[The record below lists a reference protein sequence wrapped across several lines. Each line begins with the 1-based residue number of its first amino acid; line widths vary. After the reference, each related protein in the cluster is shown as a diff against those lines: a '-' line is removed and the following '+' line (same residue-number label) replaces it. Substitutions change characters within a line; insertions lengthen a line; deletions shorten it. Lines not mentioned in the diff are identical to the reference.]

1 MDYIEYTNET
11 NDLNESIED
20 LLLTENEI
28 SDRELQKI
36 YKYHL
41 YGGYKNIKFLEILN
55 LASTIFM
62 IFFIQIIFRCI
73 DYEGLG
79 QIDNFANVASQNQEH
94 YLWDFIHIN
103 KIWKGSFFNVCFM
116 IIFGFYIILR
126 ILTILDGLKQYREIK
141 LFLENRLNITESD
154 IKKIKWKEVSTKL
167 ETFLQLN
174 SYELHAKMLRKENI
188 MIHIFDSQINKFI
201 FSKLMEWNLTFCIIN
216 PILSN
221 LNHQNLEY
229 YGLEDNRGGGY
240 GEGRGGGYGGGDGDG
255 DGGESEFLD
264 TSRQVPKDNQI
275 KFLRKDRLKQ
285 KCTRNLVILGFLTY
299 IFMPFLIIYSFF
311 YSFLKHAERYY
322 QDPSKI
328 ILRHWSLGS
337 RWKIRYYNE
346 LPHLL
351 EFRLD
356 TSSKYA
362 RQYLGTFQNLGKKYI
377 LNFILL
383 VCSSLFI
390 SLIILS
396 VYNENILLHL
406 HISRDKHVLWYLG
419 ILGSIIA
426 LAKNLERNK
435 SHLQFETDI
444 YFRKIESILP
454 LINQR
459 SYNISV
465 DRLNLDMEKKNKL
478 CRSYVYQFKTL
489 LLECFSVLWVPFCLI
504 YLANYVE
511 NIIERVE
518 KIINY
523 DSRIGYICKSSNFRS
538 VSKNSNL
545 KTLYSF
551 KEFRNKFP
559 HWGANIEIYKI
570 GNISFLQPDIKTY
583 NEEKNRKD
591 VLHKYTESV
600 FENSINSGLSIL

>member
-20 LLLTENEI
+20 LLLTDNEI

-73 DYEGLG
+73 DYEGLSKIENSAYG
-79 QIDNFANVASQNQEH
+79 DSNNTEH
-94 YLWDFIHIN
+94 YLWDFIDIH

-126 ILTILDGLKQYREIK
+126 ILTIIDGLKQYREIK
-141 LFLENRLNITESD
+141 FFLESRLDITESE
-154 IKKIKWKEVSTKL
+154 IKKIKWNDLSSKL
-167 ETFLQLN
+167 EKFLNIN

-188 MIHIFDSQINKFI
+188 MIQIFNSQINKFI

-216 PILSN
+216 PIMAN
-221 LNHQNLEY
+221 MNHQNVEY
-229 YGLEDNRGGGY
+229 NGIEENREGS
-240 GEGRGGGYGGGDGDG
+240 GEN
-255 DGGESEFLD
+255 ESEFVN
-264 TSRQVPKDNQI
+264 TSHQVRDENQI
-275 KFLRKDRLKQ
+275 KFLRKDQLKL
-285 KCTRNLVILGFLTY
+285 KCTRNLIILGFLTY
-299 IFMPFLIIYSFF
+299 IFMPFLFIYSFF

-351 EFRLD
+351 EMRLD

-377 LNFILL
+377 LNFIIL

-390 SLIILS
+390 SLVILS

-419 ILGSIIA
+419 IFGSIIA
-426 LAKNLERNK
+426 LAKNLEKGKN
-435 SHLQFETDI
+435 HLQFETDI
-444 YFRKIESILP
+444 YFRKIESVLP

-459 SYNISV
+459 SYNISM
-465 DRLNLDMEKKNKL
+465 DKLNLDIEKKKKL
-478 CRSYVYQFKTL
+478 CHNYVYQFKTL

-523 DSRIGYICKSSNFRS
+523 DSRIGYICKSSNFRK

-551 KEFRNKFP
+551 KEFRNNFP

-570 GNISFLQPDIKTY
+570 GSISFLQPDIK
-583 NEEKNRKD
+583 NNSEGNFRKE
-591 VLHKYTESV
+591 VLNKYSESV

>member
-1 MDYIEYTNET
+1 MDYIEYTNE
-11 NDLNESIED
+11 NNNLNESIEE
-20 LLLTENEI
+20 LLLTENKL
-28 SDRELQKI
+28 SDKELQKI

-55 LASTIFM
+55 LSSTIFM

-79 QIDNFANVASQNQEH
+79 QIDNFASGTSLNQEK
-94 YLWDFIHIN
+94 YIWDFINIH

-126 ILTILDGLKQYREIK
+126 ILTILDGLKQYRDIK
-141 LFLENRLNITESD
+141 LFLENRLIITESD

-167 ETFLQLN
+167 EQFLQLN

-221 LNHQNLEY
+221 LNHKNLEY
-229 YGLEDNRGGGY
+229 YGLEDNRGGG
-240 GEGRGGGYGGGDGDG
+240 GGV
-255 DGGESEFLD
+255 GESEFLD
-264 TSRQVPKDNQI
+264 TSHQVQEDTEI
-275 KFLRKDRLKQ
+275 KFLRKDKLKQ
-285 KCTRNLVILGFLTY
+285 KCTINLIILGFLTY

-351 EFRLD
+351 DIRLD

-377 LNFILL
+377 LNFIIL

-426 LAKNLERNK
+426 LAKNLDRNK
-435 SHLQFETDI
+435 NHLQFETEI

-504 YLANYVE
+504 YIANYVE

-518 KIINY
+518 KIINH

-538 VSKNSNL
+538 ISKNSNL

-551 KEFRNKFP
+551 KEFRNNFP

-570 GNISFLQPDIKTY
+570 GNISFLQPDIKNY
-583 NEEKNRKD
+583 NEGKNRKNGQY
-591 VLHKYTESV
+591 KYSESV

>member
-1 MDYIEYTNET
+1 MEYIEYTNDT
-11 NDLNESIED
+11 NDLSGSIED

-55 LASTIFM
+55 LGSTIFM
-62 IFFIQIIFRCI
+62 IFFIQIIFRCV

-79 QIDNFANVASQNQEH
+79 KIDNYAGIEGEKQEK
-94 YLWDFIHIN
+94 YIWDFIEIH
-103 KIWKGSFFNVCFM
+103 KIWKVSFFNICFLV
-116 IIFGFYIILR
+116 IFGFYIILR
-126 ILTILDGLKQYREIK
+126 ILTIIDGLKQYREIK
-141 LFLENRLNITESD
+141 MFLEKRLDVTENQ
-154 IKKIKWKEVSTKL
+154 IKKIKWRDLSNHLAK
-167 ETFLQLN
+167 FLNLN

-216 PILSN
+216 PILMSFNHKN
-221 LNHQNLEY
+221 LDYREEVNNLQIE
-229 YGLEDNRGGGY
+229 E
-240 GEGRGGGYGGGDGDG
+240 
-255 DGGESEFLD
+255 ESEFLD
-264 TSRQVPKDNQI
+264 TSHQVKEDNQI
-275 KFLRKDRLKQ
+275 KFVNKDLLKK
-285 KCTRNLVILGFLTY
+285 KCTFNLIILGFLTY
-299 IFMPFLIIYSFF
+299 LLMPFLIIYSFF

-351 EFRLD
+351 DIRLD

-362 RQYLGTFQNLGKKYI
+362 RQYLGTFQNLAKKYI
-377 LNFILL
+377 LNFIIL

-390 SLIILS
+390 SLVILS
-396 VYNENILLHL
+396 IYNENILLHL

-419 ILGSIIA
+419 ILGSLIA
-426 LAKNLERNK
+426 LAKNLERGK
-435 SHLQFETDI
+435 SQLQYETDI

-459 SYNISV
+459 SYNLSTHK
-465 DRLNLDMEKKNKL
+465 LNLDTEKRKKL
-478 CRSYVYQFKTL
+478 CQNYVYQFKTL
-489 LLECFSVLWVPFCLI
+489 MLECFSVLWVPFCLI

-523 DSRIGYICKSSNFRS
+523 DARIGYICKSSNFRNI
-538 VSKNSNL
+538 SKKSNL

-551 KEFRNKFP
+551 KEFRNNFP
-559 HWGANIEIYKI
+559 DWGANIEICKI
-570 GNISFLQPDIKTY
+570 GEISFLQP
-583 NEEKNRKD
+583 EVKNYIESRSRKD
-591 VLHKYTESV
+591 ALQKYSESV
-600 FENSINSGLSIL
+600 FENSINSGLSIF